1 MKNQGK
7 TDKQVRD
14 SEVAAGIAIV
24 GIVWII
30 GYLIIFGQKNQFKNS
45 LQHTHNNLYV
55 YTIMK
60 QSKWYTIKVTP
71 LEEDKRYQTFKIET
85 SNLEK
90 TMDKYTR
97 DKEGTITALWEV
109 LKQQF

>member
-60 QSKWYTIKVTP
+60 QSKWYTIQVTP
-71 LEEDKRYQTFKIET
+71 LDEVRSPYNFKIET

-97 DKEGTITALWEV
+97 DKEGTITALWEIV
-109 LKQQF
+109 RR